1 MTGFDTE
8 HARGITVWACDEC
21 GYWRQE
27 HTTGVHTATN
37 PADPAGPLL
46 RHVLREVSFVGAD
59 ALDAAVR
66 RAEQAEQGIV
76 EIANKPGGV
85 IRRYGWVD
93 PSEAKELRERVAA
106 LQAQLEAYEEA
117 VALIDS
123 PYPIGVFPDLQDK
136 EAVFAAMRE
145 VNVYA
150 TEQFFA
156 ETARQRGRVVRDVLA
171 GRGVREPEQGE

>member
-1 MTGFDTE
+1 VTGFDTE

-106 LQAQLEAYEEA
+106 LQAQLEEA
-117 VALIDS
+117 RKALQPLAELADEYSADASDDEQVVVAMTT
-123 PYPIGVFPDLQDK
+123 P
-136 EAVFAAMRE
+136 
-145 VNVYA
+145 
-150 TEQFFA
+150 
-156 ETARQRGRVVRDVLA
+156 DVLFGLFA
-171 GRGVREPEQGE
+171 SGDPEAIG